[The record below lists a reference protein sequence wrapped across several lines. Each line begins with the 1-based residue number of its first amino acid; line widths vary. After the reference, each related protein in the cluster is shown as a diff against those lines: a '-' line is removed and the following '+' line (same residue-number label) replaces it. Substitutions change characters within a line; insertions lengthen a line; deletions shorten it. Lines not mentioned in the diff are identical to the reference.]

1 MGRWQQQAVCR
12 EVEKGVCVW
21 GRAKCGWKHAMWALL
36 REKENLALW
45 AVWGG
50 AAGMSLSS
58 FVL

>member
-1 MGRWQQQAVCR
+1 MAAAGCLQGGR
-12 EVEKGVCVW
+12 KGGVCV
-21 GRAKCGWKHAMWALL
+21 GEPSCGWKHAMRALL

>member
-1 MGRWQQQAVCR
+1 MCGG
-12 EVEKGVCVW
+12 EPS
-21 GRAKCGWKHAMWALL
+21 CGWKHAMWALL

-45 AVWGG
+45 AVWGR